1 MNWDEVSGNWKQAR
15 GRILEEWGMLTDDDL
30 DTIQGRREQLI
41 GRIQHRY
48 GMEREE
54 AERAVKE
61 WLSREEIRR

>member
-1 MNWDEVSGNWKQAR
+1 MNWDEVSGSWKHAR
-15 GRILEEWGMLTDDDL
+15 GRILEEWGMLTEDDL
-30 DTIQGRREQLI
+30 AIIQGKREQLI
-41 GRIQHRY
+41 GRIQHHY